1 MPLNMPITQTGYAFS
16 SYSGGSLSHPHT
28 ISAGN
33 NQVLFLLLGF
43 TSASGFSSVQ
53 WNGTAMTQV
62 GSTNVFYLINPARG
76 SYNVTLNWSGGG
88 LCYIASISY
97 ANVHQYTPCGTPSS
111 TTGNVATS
119 SITISSADDELVIDL
134 VLAYRPLNQA
144 QRCDIGAGQTGLTVM
159 AGGTYVEDS
168 NARAFGVSTE
178 PGASSVT
185 MSWAIYDSAA
195 GSSSNQLAVAI
206 KPAPPSS
213 FLAMF

>member
-1 MPLNMPITQTGYAFS
+1 MPLNMPITQTGYSFS
-16 SYSGGSLSHPHT
+16 NYSGGSLSHSHT

-43 TSASGFSSVQ
+43 SSGFGPTSVQ

-62 GSTNVFYLINPARG
+62 GSTQVFYLINPVRG
-76 SYNVTLNWSGGG
+76 TYNVTLSWSGGG

-97 ANVHQYTPCGTPSS
+97 ANVNQYTPCGTPST

-119 SITISSADDELVIDL
+119 SITLSSAADELVIDM

-144 QRCDIGAGQTGLTVM
+144 QRCDIGAGQTGLSVM
-159 AGGTYVEDS
+159 GSGTYVEDS

-185 MSWAIYDSAA
+185 MSWSIYNSDA
-195 GSSSNQLAVAI
+195 SSYSWQQAVAI

-213 FLAMF
+213 FLAVF

>member
-1 MPLNMPITQTGYAFS
+1 MSLNMPITQTGFAYA
-16 SYSGGSLSHPHT
+16 SYSGGSLSHSHT

-33 NQVLFLLLGF
+33 NQCLIIMLCF
-43 TSASGFSSVQ
+43 SSGFSPTSVQ

-62 GSTNVFYLINPARG
+62 GSTNIFRLVNPAAG
-76 SYNVTLNWSGGG
+76 THNVTLSWSGGG

-97 ANVHQYTPCGTPSS
+97 ANVHQYTPCGTPST

-119 SITISSADDELVIDL
+119 SITISSAADELVIDMCW
-134 VLAYRPLNQA
+134 AYRPLNQA
-144 QRCDIGAGQTGLTVM
+144 QRVDMGAGQSALYQM

-168 NARAFGVSTE
+168 NALATGISTE
-178 PGASSVT
+178 PGAASVT
-185 MSWAIYDSAA
+185 MSWSIYNSAS
-195 GSSSNQLAVAI
+195 GSYSAQQTVAI